1 MIRADIRW
9 YLPHHLLSSPKP
21 FLCEFLFS
29 GHHAFV
35 MRGVKFCPFAVEGT
49 DLKNAGCKLSCTLYI
64 GSFQDGGVFWY
75 SNEMIMSKTHPKDG
89 ILSKKKK
96 KNDSLLAQVENT
108 QLISP
113 IIPPRSHGGG
123 GVPSPFHSQCHFPST
138 HHTKLPCCCP
148 HLSLPRELL
157 HNRLLAHRL
166 HSAFASF
173 LNT

>member
-96 KNDSLLAQVENT
+96 KKRQSVGSGRKYTAHQPHNPTTFPWWWWCPLSVPLSVPFFLHPSHEAALLLPTPQLAQGT
-108 QLISP
+108 PAQQTP
-113 IIPPRSHGGG
+113 CTPPALC
-123 GVPSPFHSQCHFPST
+123 FCIFP
-138 HHTKLPCCCP
+138 
-148 HLSLPRELL
+148 
-157 HNRLLAHRL
+157 
-166 HSAFASF
+166 
-173 LNT
+173 